1 MSLDDSP
8 AGFAPDRKSVRIAI
22 SSGVVGTAVEYYDFF
37 VYGTA
42 AALVLNKLFFPNFSP
57 VLGTLA
63 AFATFAVGF
72 VVRPIGA
79 IVLGHV
85 GDRVGR
91 KKALVFS
98 LLLMGVATFA
108 IGFLPTYSTAGIVAP
123 ILLVFLR
130 LVQGIA
136 LGGEWGGATVLASEY
151 ASRGNRGFL
160 ASFVQTGSPLGLLM
174 ASGAFALV
182 GLGSDQFV
190 QSWGWRLPFLG
201 SAFLVVIGLWIRI
214 RIMESPEFR
223 RATAAGEMAVRA
235 PIVEVFKYSW
245 RQVLIAIGIRFV
257 PDIGFYIAATFLVS
271 YAVNSHHYHS
281 GDILACVAIAAGI
294 EVFTIPFFGRLSDRL
309 GRKKV
314 YICGVVFWLLLA
326 FPLFALISSGSV
338 FLTGVG
344 VVLALAVGHS
354 STWGLGAAIN
364 SELFP
369 TRYRTTGAAL
379 GLNVSNIVGGGPAPL
394 IASALVIGAGGASW
408 TVSLYIIVAG
418 LLSLVAIT
426 VMAETS
432 QRDLAL
438 DYTGRTPPPRGGAAI
453 RAGEGQAVK
462 GKIP

>member
-1 MSLDDSP
+1 MTLDGYPSGISP
-8 AGFAPDRKSVRIAI
+8 DNRSVRIAI

-57 VLGTLA
+57 ALGTLA

-98 LLLMGVATFA
+98 LLLMGAATVA
-108 IGFLPTYSTAGIVAP
+108 IGFLPTYATAGVFAP
-123 ILLVFLR
+123 ILLVALR
-130 LVQGIA
+130 LIQGLA
-136 LGGEWGGATVLASEY
+136 LGGEWGGASVLASEF

-160 ASFVQTGSPLGLLM
+160 ASFVQTGSPIGLLLS
-174 ASGAFALV
+174 SGAFVLV
-182 GLGSDQFV
+182 GLAPDHFV
-190 QSWGWRLPFLG
+190 DTWGWRIPFWA
-201 SAFLVVIGLWIRI
+201 SAVLVAIGLYIRV
-214 RIMESPEFR
+214 RITESPEFR
-223 RATAAGEMAVRA
+223 RAVAAGEVSTRA
-235 PIVEVFKYSW
+235 PIVEVFTHSW

-271 YAVNSHHYHS
+271 YAVVTRHYHQ
-281 GDILACVAIAAGI
+281 GDILACVTIAAAI
-294 EVFTIPFFGRLSDRL
+294 EVFTIPFFGRLSDRF

-314 YICGVVFWLLLA
+314 YICGVVFWLLLS

-354 STWGLGAAIN
+354 STWALGAAIN

-394 IASALVIGAGGASW
+394 IASALVLVAGGGSW
-408 TVSLYIIVAG
+408 LVSLYIIVAG
-418 LLSLVAIT
+418 LLSLAAIMS
-426 VMAETS
+426 MAETS
-432 QRDLAL
+432 RRDLSV
-438 DYTGRTPPPRGGAAI
+438 DYTKRAFYSEPDAANAHGVPGRAR
-453 RAGEGQAVK
+453 
-462 GKIP
+462 

>member
-1 MSLDDSP
+1 MAFDESP
-8 AGFAPDRKSVRIAI
+8 PDLAPDKRSVRVAI

-42 AALVLNKLFFPNFSP
+42 AALVLNRLFFPNFSP
-57 VLGTLA
+57 VFGTLA

-72 VVRPIGA
+72 FVRPVGA

-98 LLLMGVATFA
+98 LLLMGVATVA
-108 IGFLPTYSTAGIVAP
+108 IGCLPTYATAGIAAP
-123 ILLVFLR
+123 ILLVTLR
-130 LVQGIA
+130 LVQGLA
-136 LGGEWGGATVLASEY
+136 LGGEWGGASVLASEY

-160 ASFVQTGSPLGLLM
+160 ASFVQTGSPIGLLM
-174 ASGAFALV
+174 SSGAFVLV
-182 GLGSDQFV
+182 GLAPRHFV
-190 QSWGWRLPFLG
+190 DTVGWRIPFWA
-201 SAFLVVIGLWIRI
+201 SAVLVAIGLYIRV

-223 RATAAGEMAVRA
+223 RAVAGGEMSTSA

-245 RQVLIAIGIRFV
+245 RQVLMAIGIRFS

-271 YAVNSHHYHS
+271 YAVTTRHFRQA
-281 GDILACVAIAAGI
+281 DILACVVAAAGI
-294 EVFTIPFFGRLSDRL
+294 EIFTIPFFGRLSDRI

-314 YICGVVFWLLLA
+314 YIGGVSFSILLS
-326 FPLFALISSGSV
+326 FPLFALISTGSV
-338 FLTGVG
+338 FLTGLG

-394 IASALVIGAGGASW
+394 IASALVLAAGGGSW
-408 TVSLYIIVAG
+408 LVSLYLVVAG
-418 LLSLVAIT
+418 LLTLVA
-426 VMAETS
+426 VVSMPETS
-432 QRDLAL
+432 DRDLAI
-438 DYTGRTPPPRGGAAI
+438 DYTARAYVSSTNVHPAAN
-453 RAGEGQAVK
+453 
-462 GKIP
+462 